1 MREQEAALV
10 VEHLLELLP
19 RIDLGNHRLAVVE
32 RLPVDVL
39 LNFGH
44 QALDTLHESLLRNG
58 LFFERVAADEFD
70 RAVFHVTR
78 SHRQTHRN
86 ALEFV
91 FGELEARTHVVAVVD
106 LHADAFGLELRG
118 NGLEARADLGQLVV
132 ALVDGNHHHLNRRQ
146 FRRQHQT
153 VVVRMRHDKRAH
165 QTGRNAP
172 RGSPHVFELALL
184 VDVLHVERL
193 GEILAEEVRR
203 AALQRL
209 AVLHQ
214 RLDRKR
220 IFGSGETLVGRL
232 VAHHHRQRHPLFG
245 EPLVDMNHL
254 FGLLDS
260 LLARGVRRVALL
272 PQEFGGAQEQARTH
286 LPAHDVRPLVAQDR
300 QVAVRLNPVLIGIPD
315 NGLRGRTHDQLLF
328 ELGVGIDDNALAF
341 GIVLQT
347 VVRHH
352 GALLGKAL
360 DVVGLFREERFGDEQ
375 REIGVLMPRILK
387 HLVQRV
393 VHLLPD
399 GIAIGFDDHT
409 TAYGRILG
417 QPRLHDQIVVP
428 LRVVLVRLGEVLEFL
443 CHISLFLILF
453 QPANIIKK

>member
-1 MREQEAALV
+1 
-10 VEHLLELLP
+10 
-19 RIDLGNHRLAVVE
+19 
-32 RLPVDVL
+32 
-39 LNFGH
+39 
-44 QALDTLHESLLRNG
+44 
-58 LFFERVAADEFD
+58 
-70 RAVFHVTR
+70 
-78 SHRQTHRN
+78 
-86 ALEFV
+86 
-91 FGELEARTHVVAVVD
+91 
-106 LHADAFGLELRG
+106 
-118 NGLEARADLGQLVV
+118 
-132 ALVDGNHHHLNRRQ
+132 
-146 FRRQHQT
+146 
-153 VVVRMRHDKRAH
+153 
-165 QTGRNAP
+165 
-172 RGSPHVFELALL
+172 
-184 VDVLHVERL
+184 
-193 GEILAEEVRR
+193 
-203 AALQRL
+203 
-209 AVLHQ
+209 
-214 RLDRKR
+214 
-220 IFGSGETLVGRL
+220 
-232 VAHHHRQRHPLFG
+232 
-245 EPLVDMNHL
+245 MNHL

-260 LLARGVRRVALL
+260 LLTRGVRRVALL

-286 LPAHDVRPLVAQDR
+286 LPAHDVGPLVAQDR

-315 NGLRGRTHDQLLF
+315 DRLRGRTHDQLLF
-328 ELGVGIDDNALAF
+328 ELGVGIDDDALAF

-360 DVVGLFREERFGDEQ
+360 DVVGLLREERLGDEQ